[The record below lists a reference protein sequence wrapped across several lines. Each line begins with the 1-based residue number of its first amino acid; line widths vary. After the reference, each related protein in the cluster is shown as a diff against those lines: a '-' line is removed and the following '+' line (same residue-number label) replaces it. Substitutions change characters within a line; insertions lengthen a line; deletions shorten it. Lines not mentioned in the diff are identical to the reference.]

1 MGSDLSRLNN
11 TSVPSCCAAAG
22 SLLSFTSIKNPLI
35 SVCCLSAVVLRCGE
49 KEQICFVGKV
59 NFILT
64 SYLSFFFSSLKKQK
78 VVWEVVSAS
87 TCVNVFAKGG
97 GLCPHT
103 DTAFDIKRC
112 SENCSELFRAGTLKL
127 IGVGTEQDP
136 LM

>member
-1 MGSDLSRLNN
+1 MFFR
-11 TSVPSCCAAAG
+11 
-22 SLLSFTSIKNPLI
+22 
-35 SVCCLSAVVLRCGE
+35 R
-49 KEQICFVGKV
+49 
-59 NFILT
+59 ILT

>member
-1 MGSDLSRLNN
+1 M
-11 TSVPSCCAAAG
+11 
-22 SLLSFTSIKNPLI
+22 
-35 SVCCLSAVVLRCGE
+35 VLRCGE

-87 TCVNVFAKGG
+87 TCVNVFAEGG
-97 GLCPHT
+97 GLYPYT

-112 SENCSELFRAGTLKL
+112 SESCAELEAL
-127 IGVGTEQDP
+127 
-136 LM
+136 